1 VIKLVKGLA
10 LLAALAGC
18 TSVTKLSEA
27 QIRKR
32 DALDES
38 RAAAQLAVFLHP
50 QVRPGG
56 VCRPVDPVTNPG
68 LAKAEVSSGVVKFTA
83 NDKVPVGGSVSG
95 GGAAGMTIRTT
106 YKLVPTRYFADLR
119 TLDNAQIV
127 ESPGA
132 SLCTH
137 GNRSFVIVH
146 PRDGLWFY
154 IVVDPDDVDDVIAD
168 LSFFTPNLVIKKGAG
183 F

>member
-1 VIKLVKGLA
+1 
-10 LLAALAGC
+10 
-18 TSVTKLSEA
+18 LSEA
-27 QIRKR
+27 QTRKR

-38 RAAAQLAVFLHP
+38 RAAAQLAAFLHP
-50 QVRPGG
+50 VTRPGG
-56 VCRPVDPVTNPG
+56 VCRPVDPVTSPAF
-68 LAKAEVSSGVVKFTA
+68 AKAELSNGVVKFTA
-83 NDKVPVGGSVSG
+83 RAKVQTGGGVSG
-95 GGAAGMTIRTT
+95 GGAAGMTITTT
-106 YKLVPTRYFADLR
+106 YKLVPTLYSADLR

-137 GNRSFVIVH
+137 GNWSFVIVH
-146 PRDGLWFY
+146 PKDGLWFY
-154 IVVDPDDVDDVIAD
+154 IVVDPADVDDVIAD